1 VSGNFPGPGQKFSRP
16 GCAKSFGARGGEI
29 CANLEKILVAEG
41 VKLKRSSLGLDCQN
55 DGPEWC
61 RICAKSENFVH
72 TWLNPEI
79 SGARSVRTF

>member
-1 VSGNFPGPGQKFSRP
+1 VQKVFPGVQKFSAQC
-16 GCAKSFGARGGEI
+16 GKSFGARRGEI

-79 SGARSVRTF
+79 SGARSVHTL